1 MASDIPETFFLPLE
15 KAVRDKT
22 LREFDYKLM
31 ENYGLIPTILEF
43 KLDHQNILNSFVQG
57 LMPKYVVF
65 FVPLGQILAIT
76 TGQANLVSPMPSA
89 LFNPAFTLKLDNQGH
104 EV

>member
-1 MASDIPETFFLPLE
+1 
-15 KAVRDKT
+15 
-22 LREFDYKLM
+22 M

-65 FVPLGQILAIT
+65 FVPLGQILAIA

-104 EV
+104 EVYVF